1 MLAVGASRSVIETTA
16 PAVVLIGG
24 LLLLAFLP
32 RAIPPSSEGK
42 WAWFLE
48 RISTASA
55 ARAYYVQLAIGVAG
69 MVLAFQLGVPMASFV
84 AAGVVAVLGAALD
97 ITSRSEA

>member
-1 MLAVGASRSVIETTA
+1 
-16 PAVVLIGG
+16 
-24 LLLLAFLP
+24 
-32 RAIPPSSEGK
+32 
-42 WAWFLE
+42 
-48 RISTASA
+48 
-55 ARAYYVQLAIGVAG
+55 